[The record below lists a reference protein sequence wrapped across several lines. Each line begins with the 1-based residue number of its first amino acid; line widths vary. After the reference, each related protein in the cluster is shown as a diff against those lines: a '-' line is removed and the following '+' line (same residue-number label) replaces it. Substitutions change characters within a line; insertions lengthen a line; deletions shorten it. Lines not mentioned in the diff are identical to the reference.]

1 MAVNKVIYDGATLV
15 DLTGDTVTAD
25 NLAAG
30 VKATGSDGKPIVG
43 LLPKVTIDSSL
54 SASSTNPVQN
64 KVIKAELDKKM
75 GKTDKIYEADLQWGG
90 HNIVDDYS
98 PIDAAMVPF
107 LGANRFAFAHAG
119 GITVEY
125 STDAGETWLDYGL
138 SDAEKVGL
146 LTIPNRKIHIGKA
159 PDNPLTPASM
169 LRVTINPKK
178 IGLYTRL
185 NKFIMQ
191 ITTNGCSNCYCTI
204 DASLKSTPE
213 TFKVFAD
220 KARLGGWSG
229 WNVINTEDLTT
240 YADDVN
246 RQYDIIRFTF
256 GCTEVDTKY
265 WGLGVYC
272 IFGFGGAGWQTPSNM
287 ADNGHLYKWDWMQS
301 AYFPANVKATTF
313 IGNVNGDVNGLCSKA
328 QSLVLSTGT
337 ANADRPVI
345 FQDNA
350 NSTTELLANQCSKF
364 KYNPATDNLT
374 VGKINGYTIGTS
386 VPANAKFT
394 DTVYTH
400 PATHPA
406 SMIIGLAAVA
416 KSGSYNDLSDKPTI
430 PAAVIV
436 DDTLDADST
445 NAIQNK
451 VVYNLGYKFFNKL
464 SALADVARTGSYSDL
479 TGVPG
484 NATASAAGLMSAEDK
499 AKLDKVDADAGS
511 VKLIIYN

>member
-1 MAVNKVIYDGATLV
+1 
-15 DLTGDTVTAD
+15 
-25 NLAAG
+25 
-30 VKATGSDGKPIVG
+30 
-43 LLPKVTIDSSL
+43 
-54 SASSTNPVQN
+54 
-64 KVIKAELDKKM
+64 
-75 GKTDKIYEADLQWGG
+75 
-90 HNIVDDYS
+90 
-98 PIDAAMVPF
+98 
-107 LGANRFAFAHAG
+107 
-119 GITVEY
+119 
-125 STDAGETWLDYGL
+125 
-138 SDAEKVGL
+138 
-146 LTIPNRKIHIGKA
+146 
-159 PDNPLTPASM
+159 
-169 LRVTINPKK
+169 
-178 IGLYTRL
+178 
-185 NKFIMQ
+185 
-191 ITTNGCSNCYCTI
+191 
-204 DASLKSTPE
+204 
-213 TFKVFAD
+213 
-220 KARLGGWSG
+220 
-229 WNVINTEDLTT
+229 
-240 YADDVN
+240 
-246 RQYDIIRFTF
+246 
-256 GCTEVDTKY
+256 
-265 WGLGVYC
+265 
-272 IFGFGGAGWQTPSNM
+272 
-287 ADNGHLYKWDWMQS
+287 MQS

-374 VGKINGYTIGTS
+374 VGKINGYTIGAS

>member
-1 MAVNKVIYDGATLV
+1 MTDAQKTELFCTSRPCTIGRTST
-15 DLTGDTVTAD
+15 TGLTAD
-25 NLAAG
+25 CL
-30 VKATGSDGKPIVG
+30 
-43 LLPKVTIDSSL
+43 
-54 SASSTNPVQN
+54 
-64 KVIKAELDKKM
+64 
-75 GKTDKIYEADLQWGG
+75 
-90 HNIVDDYS
+90 
-98 PIDAAMVPF
+98 
-107 LGANRFAFAHAG
+107 
-119 GITVEY
+119 
-125 STDAGETWLDYGL
+125 
-138 SDAEKVGL
+138 
-146 LTIPNRKIHIGKA
+146 
-159 PDNPLTPASM
+159 
-169 LRVTINPKK
+169 LRVTINPKTF
-178 IGLYTRL
+178 GLYTTL
-185 NKFIMQ
+185 NKFVLYIAD
-191 ITTNGCSNCYCTI
+191 NGCRGCYCTI
-204 DASLKSTPE
+204 DASLKSKPE
-213 TFKVFAD
+213 NFIKFAD
-220 KARLGGWSG
+220 KATLNGWSG
-229 WNVINTEDLTT
+229 YNIINIAPLTT
-240 YADDVN
+240 YSN
-246 RQYDIIRFTF
+246 SENSQYDIIRFTF
-256 GCTEVDTKY
+256 GCKEVNTNY
-265 WGLGVYC
+265 GGLT
-272 IFGFGGAGWQTPSNM
+272 INSIMGFGGVGWTTPSNM

-374 VGKINGYTIGTS
+374 VGKINGYTIGAS